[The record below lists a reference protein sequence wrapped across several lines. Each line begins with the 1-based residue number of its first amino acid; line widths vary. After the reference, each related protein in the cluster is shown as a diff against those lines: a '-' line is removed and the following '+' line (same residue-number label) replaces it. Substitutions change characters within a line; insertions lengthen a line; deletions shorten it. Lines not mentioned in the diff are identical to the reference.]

1 MKTTTITRLAAL
13 LMVCGGATAACSAA
27 ASQGAPK
34 TSEPAGIPM
43 SIEGHQPFDQEGT
56 FVATGAG
63 LCPSGTNTSHSIV
76 TERVGGALFDVT
88 KTFICHDGSGT
99 FDMHIKASFE
109 EGNNYDR
116 GSWYITGGTGAYKN
130 MTGSG
135 ELRGT
140 YYPSDPSGGCG
151 CAFEGIDDDF
161 TGTVIGG
168 PAV

>member
-27 ASQGAPK
+27 ASQDAPA
-34 TSEPAGIPM
+34 TPQPAGIPM
-43 SIEGHQPFDQEGT
+43 SIEGHQPFEQDGT

-76 TERVGGALFDVT
+76 TERPTGALFDVT
-88 KTFICHDGSGT
+88 KTFTCNDGSGT
-99 FDMHIKASFE
+99 FDMRIKASVE
-109 EGNNYDR
+109 NCNNYDR
-116 GSWYITGGTGAYKN
+116 GSWYITGGTGAYTN

-140 YYPSDPSGGCG
+140 YYPSGACT
-151 CAFEGIDDDF
+151 AQGIDDDF

-168 PAV
+168 PAA